1 MTPGYYSVT
10 RRADQMLFTTVT
22 AGLRRVVS
30 VQQKSLKRLP
40 MELVHLS
47 DACIDCIGACR
58 IPQAET
64 LKNPIKQ
71 RVKLLRRALNY

>member
-1 MTPGYYSVT
+1 
-10 RRADQMLFTTVT
+10 MLFTTVT

-71 RVKLLRRALNY
+71 SQAFAKGAELLIQIVPL